1 MRTWLRLTSL
11 FGPHH
16 DLAESGNIVCA
27 SIGSILRADAEDMV
41 RGPVP
46 EQLAVL
52 LRQIAAA
59 ELEQLAVSRHRVTVS
74 DAVGLIVEVAAP
86 YGAPPDMAAASLSR
100 NAAESAV

>member
-11 FGPHH
+11 FGPPD

-27 SIGSILRADAEDMV
+27 SIGSILRADAEDIV
-41 RGPVP
+41 RGPLP
-46 EQLAVL
+46 EQLAKL
-52 LRQIAAA
+52 LRQIAAT
-59 ELEQLAVSRHRVTVS
+59 EQLAVSRHRVTVS

>member
-11 FGPHH
+11 FGPP
-16 DLAESGNIVCA
+16 DNLAESGNIVCA

-46 EQLAVL
+46 EQLAKL
-52 LRQIAAA
+52 LRQIAAT

-74 DAVGLIVEVAAP
+74 DAVGLIVEVAP